1 MKKIIM
7 AAAALTAGIVMADDS
22 IVSSTVVGYQNK
34 IVNSE
39 EAGGYT
45 WVMSTL
51 PTTIKDMEKL
61 TLSSWKVTPPE
72 GGLVSESSVRV
83 NTFDTAG
90 QIAGDYVYLDEVQC
104 ATYGVEP
111 GWYTFE
117 SVSWWDPKSADDVVI
132 PFGEGVQ
139 IGSDCGA
146 TVTFAGEVLSV
157 AQSFTINDES
167 VGGYTWT
174 GNCSPA
180 DLTLA
185 DFSITPPEG
194 GLVSE
199 SSVRVNT
206 FDTAGQIAG
215 DYVYL
220 DEVQCATY
228 GVEPGWYTF
237 ESVSWW
243 DPKSAS
249 SVSIATGEMFQ
260 IGSDCGAV
268 ITVPAAL

>member
-1 MKKIIM
+1 M
-7 AAAALTAGIVMADDS
+7 
-22 IVSSTVVGYQNK
+22 GYQNK
-34 IVNSE
+34 AITDE
-39 EAGGYT
+39 AAGGFT

-51 PTTIKDMEKL
+51 PSVGEDLEDL
-61 TLSSWKVTPPE
+61 TLASWKVTPPS
-72 GGLVSESSVRV
+72 GGLWSESSVRV

-104 ATYGVEP
+104 AMFGVEP
-111 GWYTFE
+111 GWYTYD
-117 SVSWWDPKSADDVVI
+117 SVALWAPEAADDVVV
-132 PFGEGVQ
+132 PFGTGVQ

-146 TVTFAGEVLSV
+146 TVTFAGEVLST
-157 AQSFTINDES
+157 AQSFDINDES

-174 GNCSPA
+174 GNCSPV

-185 DFSITPPEG
+185 DFAITPPSG
-194 GLVSE
+194 GLWSE

-220 DEVQCATY
+220 DEVQCAMF
-228 GVEPGWYTF
+228 GVEPGWYTYD
-237 ESVSWW
+237 SVALWAPEAAG
-243 DPKSAS
+243 D
-249 SVSIATGEMFQ
+249 VSIAAGEMFQ

-268 ITVPAAL
+268 ITVPSAL